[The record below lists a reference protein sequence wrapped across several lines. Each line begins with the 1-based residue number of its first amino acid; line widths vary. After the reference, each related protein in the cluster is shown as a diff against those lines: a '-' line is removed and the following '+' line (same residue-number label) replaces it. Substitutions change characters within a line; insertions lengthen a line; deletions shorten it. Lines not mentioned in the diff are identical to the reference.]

1 MRERE
6 TVLNKRIVLAK
17 VGLDS
22 HDNGLRIIARWL
34 MENGY
39 EVIYGG
45 VYNSPEGVVG
55 TALQEHAGAIGVSF
69 LGGGHLF
76 YTGRLLQL
84 MKENG
89 LTDVALF
96 AGGVIPPGDAQKMKA
111 MGVDAVFTPGTRR
124 QVILETIE
132 AVLRKGR
139 S

>member
-1 MRERE
+1 M
-6 TVLNKRIVLAK
+6 VLNKRIVLAK

-34 MENGY
+34 MESGY

-45 VYNSPEGVVG
+45 VYNSPEAVVR

-76 YTGRLLQL
+76 YAGRLLQL

-96 AGGVIPPGDAQKMKA
+96 AGGVIPPADTQKMKA
-111 MGVDAVFTPGTRR
+111 MGVAAVFTSGTQR

-132 AVLRKGR
+132 AVLQKERP
-139 S
+139 

>member
-1 MRERE
+1 M
-6 TVLNKRIVLAK
+6 VLNKRIVLAK

-34 MENGY
+34 METGY

-45 VYNSPEGVVG
+45 VYNSPEGVVK

-76 YTGRLLQL
+76 YAGRLLQL

-96 AGGVIPPGDAQKMKA
+96 AGGVIPPGDTQKMKA
-111 MGVDAVFTPGTRR
+111 MGVAAVFTPGTQR

-132 AVLRKGR
+132 TVLQKERP
-139 S
+139 